1 MIKSPQP
8 VCHDRDEL
16 QRMIMTV
23 MISIKSW
30 SVHGFDELS
39 FFYGD
44 AVHWCRYVED
54 NYGEGLSPPT
64 DGALVKIIPIASG
77 NTPL

>member
-1 MIKSPQP
+1 MIKSPQS

-16 QRMIMTV
+16 QRMIIAV
-23 MISIKSW
+23 MINIKSW
-30 SVHGFDELS
+30 SMCGFDELP
-39 FFYGD
+39 FFYRD

-64 DGALVKIIPIASG
+64 DGALVKIILTASG
-77 NTPL
+77 DAPL